1 MTSQITVERRF
12 CGPPTSGNGGY
23 VCGRMADFVDGPAEV
38 TLRMP
43 PPLDTPLAIESVGGG
58 EMVLTDDDTL
68 IAVARPVE
76 LDIDVPEPV
85 SLQAAEAAVV
95 RYRGFRHHPFAT
107 CFVCGPEREAGDGLL
122 IFPGLV
128 NGGNS
133 VAAPWMPDPSL
144 AGEDGAVAPAY
155 LWAALDCPGYFAVA
169 EDGEP
174 AVLGRMA
181 ASIEGTVRP
190 GEACIVMGWPIG
202 REGRKLYSGTVVYA
216 ADGRLIARSRATWIR
231 IDLPSS

>member
-85 SLQAAEAAVV
+85 
-95 RYRGFRHHPFAT
+95 
-107 CFVCGPEREAGDGLL
+107 
-122 IFPGLV
+122 
-128 NGGNS
+128 
-133 VAAPWMPDPSL
+133 W
-144 AGEDGAVAPAY
+144 
-155 LWAALDCPGYFAVA
+155 
-169 EDGEP
+169 
-174 AVLGRMA
+174 
-181 ASIEGTVRP
+181 
-190 GEACIVMGWPIG
+190 
-202 REGRKLYSGTVVYA
+202 
-216 ADGRLIARSRATWIR
+216 
-231 IDLPSS
+231 